1 MYLCRTQAIVS
12 DDLGMVN
19 YAAYSTPKGEMKT
32 RDIKVHPHQIIAQ
45 VTLPR
50 ARSRRLQRARKKL
63 KNFLL

>member
-32 RDIKVHPHQIIAQ
+32 RDIKVHQHQLWHRFIAVFRIRIKIRIRMGPH
-45 VTLPR
+45 
-50 ARSRRLQRARKKL
+50 
-63 KNFLL
+63 